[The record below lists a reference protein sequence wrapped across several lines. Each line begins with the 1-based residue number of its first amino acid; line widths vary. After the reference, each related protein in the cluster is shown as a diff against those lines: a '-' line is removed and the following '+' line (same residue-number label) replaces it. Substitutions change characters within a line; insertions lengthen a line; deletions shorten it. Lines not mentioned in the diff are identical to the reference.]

1 MQKFRLLLSIFFI
14 LCISAA
20 YGQEKNL
27 FKKNTKIESKPK
39 PPAVNKREELDELP
53 PLQFRTETTETSGKV
68 AGSEIEERKFEP
80 IKIVNQSISNF
91 DTTSVD
97 EGENLVVEIEEE
109 AAPQGSEDFVTVASY
124 FSIWDTR
131 NIDPYDI
138 DAKDFD
144 EPVDIELY
152 NVPAG
157 RNWANPLANVKM
169 TSPFGPRWG
178 RLHAGVDLDLE
189 TGYPVYSTF
198 DGIVRISGFDYGGY
212 GNYVVVRHYNG
223 LETLYGHLSKKNFDP
238 GTMVK
243 AGDEIGLGGNTGRS
257 TGSHL
262 HYETRYEGNPFNPMY
277 VFDFGKA
284 EPVSDHIVLTARTF
298 DRRSLSLRNEFGS
311 SGEKIK
317 SRRKYWYKVRSGDTL
332 SSIASKAGISS
343 SRLAK
348 MNGLRM
354 TSTIRPGKRLRLR

>member
-1 MQKFRLLLSIFFI
+1 MQKATFLLSIFFV
-14 LCISAA
+14 CVVSMT

-27 FKKNTKIESKPK
+27 FKKNTKIETKPT
-39 PPAVNKREELDELP
+39 PPSVNKREELDELP

-68 AGSEIEERKFEP
+68 AGAEMVERKFEP
-80 IKIVNQSISNF
+80 IKIVNNSISNF

-157 RNWANPLANVKM
+157 RNWSNPLANVKM

-178 RLHAGVDLDLE
+178 RLHAGIDLDLE
-189 TGYPVYSTF
+189 TGYPVFSTF
-198 DGIVRISGFDYGGY
+198 DGIVRVSGFDYGGY

-223 LETLYGHLSKKNFDP
+223 LETLYGHLSKKNFEP

-298 DRRSLSLRNEFGS
+298 DRRSLSLRNELGT

>member
-1 MQKFRLLLSIFFI
+1 MKYIILFFGIFSILFANNTF
-14 LCISAA
+14 A
-20 YGQEKNL
+20 QEKNL
-27 FKKNTKIESKPK
+27 FKKSTKIESKPNT
-39 PPAVNKREELDELP
+39 PSVNKREELDELP
-53 PLQFRTETTETSGKV
+53 PLQFRNETTETSGKI
-68 AGSEIEERKFEP
+68 AGSEMEERKFEP
-80 IKIVNQSISNF
+80 IKIVNNSISNF
-91 DTTSVD
+91 DTTSID

-109 AAPQGSEDFVTVASY
+109 AAPEGTEEFVTVASY
-124 FSIWDTR
+124 YSIWDTK

-152 NVPAG
+152 NIPAG
-157 RNWANPLANVKM
+157 KNWANPLANVKL

-198 DGIVRISGFDYGGY
+198 DGIVRVNGFDYGGY
-212 GNYVVVRHYNG
+212 GNYMVVRHYNG
-223 LETLYGHLSKKNFDP
+223 LETLYGHLSKKSLES
-238 GTMVK
+238 GAIVK

-262 HYETRYEGNPFNPMY
+262 HYETRFEGNPFNPMY

-298 DRRSLSLRNEFGS
+298 DRRSLGLRNEFGA

-317 SRRKYWYKVRSGDTL
+317 SRRKYWYKVRSGDSLYT
-332 SSIASKAGISS
+332 IAQKAGISA
-343 SRLAK
+343 SRLARI
-348 MNGLRM
+348 NGLKLS
-354 TSTIRPGKRLRLR
+354 STIRSGRRLRLR

>member
-1 MQKFRLLLSIFFI
+1 MQKVRFLLSIFFVCVVG
-14 LCISAA
+14 LA

-27 FKKNTKIESKPK
+27 FKKNTKIETKK
-39 PPAVNKREELDELP
+39 TPPSVNKREELDELP
-53 PLQFRTETTETSGKV
+53 PLQFRTEATETSGKV
-68 AGSEIEERKFEP
+68 AGSEMAERKFEP
-80 IKIVNQSISNF
+80 IKIVNNSISNF

-157 RNWANPLANVKM
+157 RNWSNPLANVKM

-178 RLHAGVDLDLE
+178 RLHAGIDLDLE
-189 TGYPVYSTF
+189 TGYPVFSTF

-223 LETLYGHLSKKNFDP
+223 LETLYGHLSKKNFEP
-238 GTMVK
+238 GTLVK

-298 DRRSLSLRNEFGS
+298 DRRSLGLRNEFG

-332 SSIASKAGISS
+332 SSIAQKAGISS